1 MMMQF
6 AINPYKQFGF
16 QTKKQQSVMM
26 GFAINPLKQLD
37 FSHWLR
43 IKKVKTLLLQ
53 LGFND
58 WKGTLIDGCTKVWI
72 KGSQL
77 GENSLEVWK
86 KGMMVDGCTRVTREG
101 KSACDC
107 DWFEKHYQPSGC

>member
-37 FSHWLR
+37 FSH
-43 IKKVKTLLLQ
+43 
-53 LGFND
+53 
-58 WKGTLIDGCTKVWI
+58 
-72 KGSQL
+72 
-77 GENSLEVWK
+77 
-86 KGMMVDGCTRVTREG
+86 
-101 KSACDC
+101 
-107 DWFEKHYQPSGC
+107 